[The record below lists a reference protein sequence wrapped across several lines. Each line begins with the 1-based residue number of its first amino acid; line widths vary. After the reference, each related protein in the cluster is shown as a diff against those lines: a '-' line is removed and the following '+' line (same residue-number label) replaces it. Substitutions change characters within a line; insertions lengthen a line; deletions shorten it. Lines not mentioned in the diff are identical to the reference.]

1 MTSVNTTIREYI
13 LREALPG
20 ASEDELTDDTNL
32 IEEEILDS
40 LGIFALVEFLETTF
54 GIRIEADEVVMTNF
68 ETIASIEALVARL
81 EPERRP

>member
-1 MTSVNTTIREYI
+1 MASVNTTIREYI

-20 ASEDELTDDTNL
+20 ASDDELTDDTNL

-54 GIRIEADEVVMTNF
+54 GIRIEAEEVVLTNF
-68 ETIASIEALVARL
+68 ETLASIEALVARL
-81 EPERRP
+81 EPDGRS

>member
-1 MTSVNTTIREYI
+1 MASVNTTIREYI

-20 ASEDELTDDTNL
+20 ASDDELTDDTNL

-54 GIRIEADEVVMTNF
+54 GIRIEAEEVVMTNF
-68 ETIASIEALVARL
+68 ETLASIEALVARL
-81 EPERRP
+81 EPDGRS

>member
-1 MTSVNTTIREYI
+1 MASVNTTIREYI

-20 ASEDELTDDTNL
+20 ASDDELTDDTNL

-54 GIRIEADEVVMTNF
+54 GIRIEAEEVVMTNF
-68 ETIASIEALVARL
+68 ETIGSIEALVDRL
-81 EPERRP
+81 EPDRRS